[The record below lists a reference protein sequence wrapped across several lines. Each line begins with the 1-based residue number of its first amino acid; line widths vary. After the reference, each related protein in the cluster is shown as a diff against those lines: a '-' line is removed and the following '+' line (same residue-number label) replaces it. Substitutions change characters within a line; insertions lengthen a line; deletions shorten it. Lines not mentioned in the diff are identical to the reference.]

1 MTTRRELR
9 RLSSISASD
18 DGPDAVARAQSALEH
33 AARCSEQVGTLT
45 DQLSGELEDWTRS
58 LRQVC
63 SRPRISESDWAGEMH
78 AAQQHRAALGE
89 LHMLLSESIRAIT
102 GASTCLVSI
111 DQTRAAC
118 PDTADTV
125 ATLSVAVIRLDA
137 VLRFAGPVIDGIS
150 RSLVEVKHACAGQ
163 DSVRVEG
170 FISVLD
176 EHSRDLAALA
186 RILDV
191 TVRPPRGARRRSG
204 TTLVPQECRGA
215 FNAQSDAGTPPELR
229 RKQRSK
235 P

>member
-1 MTTRRELR
+1 MD
-9 RLSSISASD
+9 SFASA
-18 DGPDAVARAQSALEH
+18 GLQS
-33 AARCSEQVGTLT
+33 T
-45 DQLSGELEDWTRS
+45 
-58 LRQVC
+58 
-63 SRPRISESDWAGEMH
+63 RISESDWAGEMH
-78 AAQQHRAALGE
+78 AVQQHRAALGE
-89 LHMLLSESIRAIT
+89 LHILLSESIRAIT